1 MKTYLT
7 IFFSILF
14 FNVFAQE
21 TEIVE
26 LIGDRPD
33 QTESAFI
40 IPKGY
45 FQFEDGFLYENETSE
60 TQNISYSSMLLRY
73 GLFENFE
80 LRFATEYSKTMR
92 TGLDDIKG
100 FSPFSIGAKI
110 HVNEEKGWIPQIA
123 FLTHINI
130 AQTGAK
136 EFLQDYHNAQMAMT
150 FNHTINK
157 SWSIGYSLG
166 VEFLPDVNHSVGTY
180 TFVNG
185 ISISEKIGAFI
196 EAYGNFSKYE
206 YADNK
211 INGGVTFLV
220 LPNLQLD
227 FAGGFGLSQYSAN
240 NYFGLG
246 LIYCLNF
253 NKACK

>member
-1 MKTYLT
+1 MKSYLT
-7 IFFSILF
+7 VLLIVLF
-14 FNVFAQE
+14 VNLFAQE
-21 TEIVE
+21 NEPVE

-40 IPKGY
+40 VPKGY
-45 FQFEDGFLYENETSE
+45 FQFEDGFVYENETSE

-80 LRFATEYSKTMR
+80 LRFGTEYGMTKTN
-92 TGLDDIKG
+92 GLDDIKG

-123 FLTHINI
+123 YLAQINI

-136 EFLQDYHNAQMAMT
+136 EFLQEYHSAQMAMT

-166 VEFLPDVNHSVGTY
+166 VEFLPDVNYSIGTY
-180 TFVNG
+180 TLVSGF
-185 ISISEKIGAFI
+185 SISEKVGAFI
-196 EAYGNFSKYE
+196 EAYGDFSKNM

-211 INGGVTFLV
+211 INGGVTYSV

-240 NYFGLG
+240 NYFGIG
-246 LIYCLNF
+246 LIYLF
-253 NKACK
+253 KL